1 MTGYP
6 QSLLTHLETYKREVL
21 GIDEPGIFEY
31 RGRKIPKD
39 HILPEDAWNLNF
51 LHGIRG
57 QSASLRDCHGKAIQW
72 HRFKHHLNSSQ
83 AMAVNLF
90 QPLLTST
97 FGLEILAAVTGVESP
112 TADGT
117 GFEFVP
123 DSEEETNIDFCVSGK
138 DGKKLFVEVKL
149 SEADFG
155 RAKNDERHRKKF
167 AAIYLP
173 RCQGRVLLKRGKEWE
188 EFRHDYQFYRNALF
202 ADADTRIWFLI
213 PGVHRSLIQQ
223 AERCLEKLTEGI
235 RSQVRIVRMGEL
247 FAGIVSRTSG
257 DRTLTTHYEA
267 FRRKYRPALD

>member
-31 RGRKIPKD
+31 RGREIPKD
-39 HILPEDAWNLNF
+39 HILQEDAWNLNF

-57 QSASLRDCHGKAIQW
+57 QSAALLDCDGKPIQW

-83 AMAVNLF
+83 VMAVNLF
-90 QPLLTST
+90 QPLLTSP

-123 DSEEETNIDFCVSGK
+123 DSEEGTNIDFCVAGK

-155 RAKNDERHRKKF
+155 RAKNDEKHREKF
-167 AAIYLP
+167 ADLYLP
-173 RCQGRVLLKRGKEWE
+173 RCQGRVLLEPGKEWE

-213 PGVHRSLIQQ
+213 PGVHRSLIQR
-223 AERCLEKLTEGI
+223 AERCLEKLTEEI